1 MGVCE
6 LCGRGKISVFRIL
19 VSGAQI
25 SACAACCEKRGHA
38 ISKDRPRANT
48 ASPSPKPKRT
58 QRPKFEPAGD
68 FHKRIQRARRDLG
81 YTVQELARIMNIR
94 AQDLNRYEAGNV
106 PTDSVAK
113 KLEKELGIKILVEVT
128 QDNSAPIRKGSSKS
142 LTIADMF
149 DEMMRESS
157 DG

>member
-1 MGVCE
+1 
-6 LCGRGKISVFRIL
+6 
-19 VSGAQI
+19 
-25 SACAACCEKRGHA
+25 
-38 ISKDRPRANT
+38 
-48 ASPSPKPKRT
+48 
-58 QRPKFEPAGD
+58 
-68 FHKRIQRARRDLG
+68 
-81 YTVQELARIMNIR
+81 MNIR

-113 KLEKELGIKILVEVT
+113 KLEKELGIKILIEVT
-128 QDNSAPIRKGSSKS
+128 QDNSAPIIKGSSKS